1 MFSEL
6 KELLFGP
13 QVDYKQLISEGAII
27 VDVRSEAEFSE
38 GNAQGS
44 INIPMHELNS
54 QMDNLKDKTVIL
66 VCRSGARASNAK
78 SQLKKR
84 GITSYNAGPWQRLKE
99 IF

>member
-1 MFSEL
+1 
-6 KELLFGP
+6 
-13 QVDYKQLISEGAII
+13 
-27 VDVRSEAEFSE
+27 
-38 GNAQGS
+38 
-44 INIPMHELNS
+44 
-54 QMDNLKDKTVIL
+54 LKDKTVIL